1 MTYKRIHKA
10 RSHHPTRKPDGT
22 QSTRYSHYEI
32 GMISGSH
39 RDVMAIVA
47 DSAGFDGLGFDA
59 SVGSNDDSW
68 HVFSVFD
75 SGQYVDSLVIGGAL
89 DNDHALAIA
98 RTQLDHLGGT
108 SCVMVTGSETQF
120 DAMSN
125 GTHDTWSID
134 SISKLMNNES
144 QDKPYLPLI
153 TASELNHEAK
163 RVCFDG
169 VQWDHDA
176 GLISH
181 GGKLSSLQLDLT
193 RADSRQELTSKFDLA
208 GELASIGA
216 TPLDENSFDALME
229 TKARLDLL
237 KNRLFDAM
245 KRASSTD
252 GLTVEYVTQTKPF
265 KRQGVANIAIVFDLS
280 DGQTVSIW
288 FHNPDSTPTKL
299 LPSDIMIS
307 WKWMLNKRDVT
318 AVLSPKQGDNVR
330 LPILAKRILLV
341 ASKNS
346 KRFKATQARK
356 IKEEQE
362 LLDAQNE
369 LNDKDAIIA
378 QLDTDIA
385 ELNAKIDEAMKA
397 PKVDDATTNENNV
410 DADEVEAVINEL
422 NQEFSTGNEFWGK
435 SIAYVQAL
443 TDSQFKR
450 LSSGLSNANYHSENV
465 VFRAK
470 RTGVDEYIAEAIA
483 INDGH
488 IEEGSLTSDLMTR
501 RTNLFAKIEKSL
513 TDSEDASPEA
523 DDVEPIVITG
533 QEIEVGDDVDFR
545 TAKNNAMAYF
555 DQNLKDKV
563 VFCPA
568 IDSDVLLRRRGG
580 KHIAKANHTFREKLK
595 LVAAIPAMIK
605 QGKYGHYTALNKDKG
620 SNIEG
625 YYVLNVDVI
634 VGDDLKAARVV
645 FEKNNEGKVLY
656 DIGINK
662 KEALVA
668 LGDTATNETFDG
680 VTGSSQYQDFCDESY
695 QADDNEVNQF
705 DRINTETMVLNLFF
719 DDEFETETTNES
731 DANSKVTEGRANES
745 TTIKGTKISS
755 KFALVEAKNLIT
767 SHDASGVANPK
778 FPQEL
783 QPRDRSDEKSV
794 ESIKAN
800 SKNLVPEKLGDTDR
814 AGNGAPIIG
823 DDLIVESGNGR
834 AIAIK
839 SAYDNGD
846 ADNYRAWLVNNAG
859 EFGFIAEQVE
869 TYQQPVLVR
878 IRNTK
883 MDRIS
888 FTIEANL
895 DADPKYFNTGAD
907 QLPPVV
913 AEEEPATEAPAP
925 VSEEEPAANELGDRI
940 SEMETVVNANDFDPT
955 TIDSDELANLLDQA
969 EGDEVLTGRITAV
982 IDIYQDKLIAVS
994 LQALTNLKG
1003 DQ

>member
-1 MTYKRIHKA
+1 MTYKKIHKA
-10 RSHHPTRKPDGT
+10 RSHHPTRKSDGT
-22 QSTRYSHYEI
+22 QTTRYSPYEI

-47 DSAGFDGLGFDA
+47 DSAGFDGLGFDV

-98 RTQLDHLGGT
+98 RAQLDHLGGT

-346 KRFKATQARK
+346 KRFKATQERK

-369 LNDKDAIIA
+369 LNDTDATIA
-378 QLDTDIA
+378 QLDADIA

-397 PKVDDATTNENNV
+397 PKVDDATANEV
-410 DADEVEAVINEL
+410 DANEVEVI
-422 NQEFSTGNEFWGK
+422 
-435 SIAYVQAL
+435 
-443 TDSQFKR
+443 
-450 LSSGLSNANYHSENV
+450 
-465 VFRAK
+465 
-470 RTGVDEYIAEAIA
+470 
-483 INDGH
+483 
-488 IEEGSLTSDLMTR
+488 
-501 RTNLFAKIEKSL
+501 
-513 TDSEDASPEA
+513 TDSEDALPEFESEST
-523 DDVEPIVITG
+523 DLEPIVITG
-533 QEIEVGDDVDFR
+533 QEIEVGDDVDFK

-645 FEKNNEGKVLY
+645 LEKNNEGKVLY

-719 DDEFETETTNES
+719 DDEFETETTNKS
-731 DANSKVTEGRANES
+731 GANSKVTEGRANES

-834 AIAIK
+834 AIVIK

-859 EFGFIAEQVE
+859 KFGFTAEQVE

-888 FTIEANL
+888 FTIESNL
-895 DADPKYFNTGAD
+895 DADPKYFNTDAD

-913 AEEEPATEAPAP
+913 AEEEPATEAPVP
-925 VSEEEPAANELGDRI
+925 VSEEKPAANELGDRI